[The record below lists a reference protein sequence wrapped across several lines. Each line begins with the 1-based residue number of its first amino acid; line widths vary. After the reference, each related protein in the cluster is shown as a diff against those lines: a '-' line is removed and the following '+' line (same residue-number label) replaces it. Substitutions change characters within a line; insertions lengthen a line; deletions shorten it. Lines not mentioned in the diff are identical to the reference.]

1 MDLEATV
8 ERLWQATQR
17 RVTPELAPNQS
28 LTLDDAYQVQL
39 AMLARHI
46 ASGEKQAGWK
56 IGITSAAARSTIGLS
71 APVFGYLLAGRHFAS
86 GGSVPH
92 AEIRDPA
99 IESELCM
106 TIGQAL
112 HGPHVTPKEA
122 RQAVAAVAPAFE
134 IVERR
139 LDIRANLP
147 LGVADNVVQWGFVTA
162 EKISPLPENLN
173 PGAVIADLFRNGES
187 VERVR
192 GADSLDDVFEPL
204 ASLANHLSRLGRG
217 LKPGDLVMTGTYTK
231 PTAIACADAWQAR
244 FSDIGSVNY
253 SFT

>member
-1 MDLEATV
+1 MGLEAAV

-17 RVTPELAPNQS
+17 QVTPELAPNQS
-28 LTLDDAYQVQL
+28 LTMDEAYQVQL

-56 IGITSAAARSTIGLS
+56 IGITSAVARSKIGLA
-71 APVFGYLLAGRHFAS
+71 APVFGYLLASRHFPS

-92 AEIRDPA
+92 ATIRDPA

-112 HGPHVTPKEA
+112 NGPHVTPNEA

-139 LDIRANLP
+139 LNLYDNLP
-147 LGVADNVVQWGFVTA
+147 FGVADNVVQWGFVTA
-162 EKISPLPENLN
+162 EKISPLPETLD
-173 PGAVIADLFRNGES
+173 PGEVIAELFRNSES
-187 VERVR
+187 VQRVR
-192 GADSLDDVFEPL
+192 GADSVDDVFESL

-231 PTAIACADAWQAR
+231 PTSIARADSWQAR
-244 FSDIGSVNY
+244 FGDLGSVAY

>member
-17 RVTPELAPNQS
+17 RVTPELASNQS
-28 LTLDDAYQVQL
+28 LTMDEAYQVQL

-56 IGITSAAARSTIGLS
+56 IGITSAAARSMIGLA
-71 APVFGYLLAGRHFAS
+71 APVFGYLLAGRHFSS

-92 AEIRDPA
+92 ARIRDPA
-99 IESELCM
+99 IEPELCM

-112 HGPHVTPKEA
+112 RGPQVTPREA

-147 LGVADNVVQWGFVTA
+147 LGVADNVVQWGYVTA
-162 EKISPLPENLN
+162 DEIRPV
-173 PGAVIADLFRNGES
+173 PGELKPGEVIAELFRNGES

-192 GADSLDDVFEPL
+192 GADSVDDVFESL
-204 ASLANHLSRLGRG
+204 ASLANHLSRFGQG

-231 PTAIACADAWQAR
+231 PTAIARADAWQAR
-244 FSDIGSVNY
+244 FSDLGSVAY